1 MDMTATASDDT
12 FTQHD
17 DITSFR
23 VLTYHA
29 LVFVWLSLH
38 SCTYQ
43 S

>member
-17 DITSFR
+17 DITS
-23 VLTYHA
+23 L
-29 LVFVWLSLH
+29 
-38 SCTYQ
+38 YQ